1 MTRFDATEP
10 TARRALFVAAI
21 DAHRER
27 ASEFLTLEPQAA
39 PPSAGDELIPWIQF
53 SDTTVSMDCTAAELD
68 RLKTLLNEY
77 PDFRI
82 DELQSPEEAEGTHVR
97 ISSRSD
103 ANRLADFF
111 EAIFQQVFTYPV
123 DYRVWVAAV

>member
-1 MTRFDATEP
+1 MTRFDAAEP
-10 TARRALFVAAI
+10 TERRRLFAAAI
-21 DAHRER
+21 NAQRER
-27 ASEFLTLEPQAA
+27 ASDFLTLEPHTA
-39 PPSAGDELIPWIQF
+39 PSTATDELIPWIQC
-53 SDTTVSMDCTAAELD
+53 SDTTVSMDCTEAELD

-82 DELQSPEEAEGTHVR
+82 DELQSPDEAEGTHVR

-111 EAIFQQVFTYPV
+111 EAAFQQVFAYPV
-123 DYRVWVAAV
+123 DYRVWVAAI